1 MYRIERQ
8 AKILQM
14 IKDRNFIE
22 TSVLADLFKVSLI
35 TIRRD
40 LKKLDKQGL
49 VTLDRGGVSVVDY
62 LDSKVEPLYET
73 KAYINIEKKKAIAEK
88 AVELIEDSDTVILDS
103 GTTNY
108 YIACQLKKI
117 NMKNITIFTTDIMI
131 ATVLCTALNI
141 KVFVLGGLLR
151 PLFYNVYGLF
161 TEELLKKLKVN
172 KVFLGVDAVSAKRC
186 ISNLQFEEIVVKE
199 KMIEISDKV
208 IMVADSSKFDIDAP
222 YKVCNWTDIDAV
234 ITDDKIPRD
243 YIEIFESNGIQ
254 TYIVTPRQKLIK
266 NKDNEK
272 IFNN

>member
-22 TSVLADLFKVSLI
+22 TSLLADLFKVSLI

-49 VTLDRGGVSVVDY
+49 VTLERGGVSVVDY

-88 AVELIEDSDTVILDS
+88 AVELIKDSDTVILDS

-117 NMKNITIFTTDIMI
+117 NMKNITVFTTDIMI
-131 ATVLCTALNI
+131 ATVLCTALHI

-161 TEELLKKLKVN
+161 TEERLKKLKVN

-208 IMVADSSKFDIDAP
+208 IMVADSSKFGIDAP

-254 TYIVTPRQKLIK
+254 TYIVTPRQKLSK

-272 IFNN
+272 VF

>member
-8 AKILQM
+8 AKILQI
-14 IKDRNFIE
+14 IKDRKFIE

-40 LKKLDKQGL
+40 LKKLGKQGL
-49 VTLDRGGVSVVDY
+49 INLERGGVSVVDY
-62 LDSKVEPLYET
+62 LDSRIEPLYET
-73 KAYINIEKKKAIAEK
+73 KVYINIEKKKAIAEK
-88 AVELIEDSDTVILDS
+88 AVELIKDSDTVILDS

-108 YIACQLKKI
+108 QIACQLRKI
-117 NMKNITIFTTDIMI
+117 NIKNITIFTTDIMI

-161 TEELLKKLKVN
+161 TEKHLQELKVN
-172 KVFLGVDAVSAKRC
+172 KIFLGVDAVSPKRC
-186 ISNLQFEEIVVKE
+186 ISNLQFEEVAVKE
-199 KMIEISDKV
+199 KMIESSDNV

-222 YKVCNWTDIDAV
+222 YKICNWTDIDAV

-254 TYIVTPRQKLIK
+254 TYIMSPRQK
-266 NKDNEK
+266 N
-272 IFNN
+272 

>member
-1 MYRIERQ
+1 MYRVERQ

-22 TSVLADLFKVSLI
+22 TNVLADLFKVSLI

-40 LKKLDKQGL
+40 LKKLGKQGL
-49 VTLDRGGVSVVDY
+49 INLERGGASVVDY

-73 KAYINIEKKKAIAEK
+73 KAYINIEKKKAIAGK
-88 AVELIEDSDTVILDS
+88 AVELIKDSDTVILDS

-108 YIACQLKKI
+108 RIACQLKKI

-151 PLFYNVYGLF
+151 PLFYNIYGLF
-161 TEELLKKLKVN
+161 TEERIQKLKAN
-172 KVFLGVDAVSAKRC
+172 KLFLGVDAVSPKRC
-186 ISNLQFEEIVVKE
+186 ISNLQFEEVAVKE

-222 YKVCNWTDIDAV
+222 YKLCNWTDIDAV

-254 TYIVTPRQKLIK
+254 TYIVSPSKTEQK
-266 NKDNEK
+266 
-272 IFNN
+272 

>member
-49 VTLDRGGVSVVDY
+49 VTLERGGVSVVDY

-88 AVELIEDSDTVILDS
+88 AVELIKESDTVILDS

-117 NMKNITIFTTDIMI
+117 NMKNITVFTTDIMI
-131 ATVLCTALNI
+131 AAVLCTALNI

-161 TEELLKKLKVN
+161 TGEFLKKLKVN
-172 KVFLGVDAVSAKRC
+172 KVFLGVDAVSPKRC

-234 ITDDKIPRD
+234 ITDVKISRD

-254 TYIVTPRQKLIK
+254 TYIVTPLQKLSK
-266 NKDNEK
+266 NKDNK
-272 IFNN
+272 KVF